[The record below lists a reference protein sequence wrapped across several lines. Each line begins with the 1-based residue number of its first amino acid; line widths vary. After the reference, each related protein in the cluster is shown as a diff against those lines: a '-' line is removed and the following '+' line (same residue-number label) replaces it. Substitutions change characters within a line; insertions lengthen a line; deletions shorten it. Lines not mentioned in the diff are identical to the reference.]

1 MSEVPTG
8 IPAMQGPKILVIDD
22 DEKMLGAV
30 RRLLTSAG
38 MEVITSSSS
47 LELPKLVQREKPDLI
62 LLDIEMPTLSG
73 EHVLDFTKLFDFLR
87 VTPIVLH
94 SAKSEEELQSLVAR
108 SNAIGYIKKTGN
120 PLSLV
125 AQVKTFLAKRG

>member
-1 MSEVPTG
+1 M
-8 IPAMQGPKILVIDD
+8 MQNTPPKILVIDD
-22 DEKMLGAV
+22 DEKLLGAV

-38 MEVITSSSS
+38 MEAITSSSS
-47 LELPKLVQREKPDLI
+47 LNLPKLVQREKPDLI

-87 VTPIVLH
+87 ATPIVLH
-94 SAKSEEELQSLVAR
+94 SAKSEEELKALVER
-108 SNAIGYIKKTGN
+108 SSAVGYIKKTGN

-125 AQVKTFLAKRG
+125 SQIKTFLAR

>member
-1 MSEVPTG
+1 M
-8 IPAMQGPKILVIDD
+8 MQNTPPKILVIDD
-22 DEKMLGAV
+22 DEKLLGAV

-38 MEVITSSSS
+38 MEAITSSSS
-47 LELPKLVQREKPDLI
+47 LNLPKLVQREKPDLI

-87 VTPIVLH
+87 ATPIVLH
-94 SAKSEEELQSLVAR
+94 SAKSEEELKALVER
-108 SNAIGYIKKTGN
+108 SSAVGYIKKTGN

-125 AQVKTFLAKRG
+125 SQIKGFLAR

>member
-1 MSEVPTG
+1 MMSNS
-8 IPAMQGPKILVIDD
+8 PKILVIDD
-22 DEKMLGAV
+22 DEKLLGAV

-38 MEVITSSSS
+38 MEVIVSSSS
-47 LELPKLVQREKPDLI
+47 LHLPKLVQREKPDLI

-73 EHVLDFTKLFDFLR
+73 EHVLDFTKLFDFLAA
-87 VTPIVLH
+87 TPIVLH

-125 AQVKTFLAKRG
+125 SQVKAFLTSRNAGA